1 MIKLTDDEKA
11 ILKNINKRY
20 KWIARDKDRTL
31 FIYGN
36 KPIKKESSWMSE
48 NLFDWFCMWIFN
60 HLFQF
65 IKWKDEEP
73 YLIKDL
79 LKM

>member
-1 MIKLTDDEKA
+1 MIKLSDEEKV
-11 ILKNINKRY
+11 ILKNTDKRF
-20 KWIARDKDRTL
+20 KWIARDKDGNL

-36 KPIKKESSWMSE
+36 KPIKRESSWISE
-48 NLFDWFCMWIFN
+48 IVFNRLGMWIFN

-65 IKWKDEEP
+65 IKWGDKYP
-73 YLIKDL
+73 YLIEDL

>member
-1 MIKLTDDEKA
+1 MIKLTEDEKV
-11 ILKNINKRY
+11 ILKNLPKRC
-20 KWIARDKDRTL
+20 KWITRDKDGNL

-36 KPIKKESSWMSE
+36 KPIKRESSWTSE
-48 NLFDWFCMWIFN
+48 IMFNWFCMWIFN

-73 YLIKDL
+73 YLIEDL
-79 LKM
+79 LKI